1 MAACGAVSGTTGQTV
16 AYPMDLLRRR
26 FQMLLPDGT
35 RMYKG
40 VLDALVTIVR
50 EEGVMGLYKGYLPN
64 FVKVVPTIAVMFW
77 VNDVLKREL
86 KNRGR
91 L

>member
-1 MAACGAVSGTTGQTV
+1 
-16 AYPMDLLRRR
+16 
-26 FQMLLPDGT
+26 MLLPDGT